1 MKWAKEQ
8 TTTTRVSYVQA
19 TRLIGRKSRLTLG
32 ALRDL
37 VAATE
42 DYDKS
47 SEVILEDTSAK
58 VTERRSSGWAERGRA
73 TDRENGTP

>member
-19 TRLIGRKSRLTLG
+19 TRLIGRKSRLTLS

-42 DYDKS
+42 DYDGR

-58 VTERRSSGWAERGRA
+58 VTERTASHWEERGR
-73 TDRENGTP
+73 P